1 MTDSKMIARVIP
13 KKNVQAM
20 IKALRAANLEVVKTD
35 SGYECSS
42 NGELL
47 FQAMNG
53 NRNYLVRMRSD
64 LFAESE

>member
-13 KKNVQAM
+13 KRNVQAM
-20 IKALRAANLEVVKTD
+20 IKALRAAKLNVVKVD
-35 SGYECSS
+35 SGYECSL

-53 NRNYLVRMRSD
+53 RRAYLVRMRSN
-64 LFAESE
+64 LFGDE